1 MRRRRAISIARGSK
15 RIILQNQSSKIMKL
29 HDNTTKT
36 IFDLFKLDGRRA
48 LVTGGAK
55 GLGRVMSE
63 ALAEAGADVAIASR
77 TLSDCQQAATE
88 IAAATGRRT
97 AAFQADMTVA
107 ADIERMKAEI
117 ESGFG
122 AVDILVNNAGINIRG
137 AIQDLSESD
146 WDAVMAANVKGPF
159 LCSRAFGPGMAER
172 GWGRVINLGSIMSV
186 ISLPGRS
193 PYASSKAAI
202 IGLTKTLAL
211 EWATR
216 GVTVN
221 AIAPGPF
228 ATEMNRQLLNDPA
241 KYQDF
246 VSRIPAGRWG
256 ELHEIAGAV
265 VFLASDA
272 AGYVTGST
280 LFVDGGWTAQ

>member
-1 MRRRRAISIARGSK
+1 
-15 RIILQNQSSKIMKL
+15 MKL
-29 HDNTTKT
+29 HDNTNKT
-36 IFDLFKLDGRRA
+36 VFDLFNLKGRRA
-48 LVTGGAK
+48 LITGGNK

-88 IAAATGRRT
+88 IAAATGRT
-97 AAFQADMTVA
+97 AMAFQADVTSA
-107 ADIERMKAEI
+107 ADIERLKAEI
-117 ESGFG
+117 ETSFG
-122 AVDILVNNAGINIRG
+122 PIDILINNAGINIRG
-137 AIQDLSESD
+137 AIQDLNESD

-159 LCSRAFGPGMAER
+159 LCSKAFGVGMAER

-186 ISLPGRS
+186 ISLAGRS
-193 PYASSKAAI
+193 PYAASKAAI

-211 EWATR
+211 EWAAQ

-221 AIAPGPF
+221 AICPGPF

-241 KYQDF
+241 KYKDF
-246 VSRIPAGRWG
+246 VSRIPMGRWG
-256 ELHEIAGAV
+256 DLHEIAGAA

-272 AGYVTGST
+272 AAFVTGSS

>member
-1 MRRRRAISIARGSK
+1 
-15 RIILQNQSSKIMKL
+15 
-29 HDNTTKT
+29 
-36 IFDLFKLDGRRA
+36 
-48 LVTGGAK
+48 
-55 GLGRVMSE
+55 
-63 ALAEAGADVAIASR
+63 
-77 TLSDCQQAATE
+77 
-88 IAAATGRRT
+88 
-97 AAFQADMTVA
+97 MTVG
-107 ADIERMKAEI
+107 ADIERLKSEV

-122 AVDILVNNAGINIRG
+122 PIDILVNNAGINIRG

-159 LCSRAFGPGMAER
+159 LCSKAFGAGMAER

-211 EWATR
+211 EWAAK

-221 AIAPGPF
+221 AICPGPF

-246 VSRIPAGRWG
+246 VSRIPMGRWG
-256 ELHEIAGAV
+256 ELHEIVGAA

-272 AGYVTGST
+272 AAFVTGSA

>member
-1 MRRRRAISIARGSK
+1 
-15 RIILQNQSSKIMKL
+15 MKL
-29 HDNTTKT
+29 NDNTTKT

-77 TLSDCQQAATE
+77 TLSDCQTAATE

-97 AAFQADMTVA
+97 AAFQADMTIA
-107 ADIERMKAEI
+107 ADIQRLKAEI

-122 AVDILVNNAGINIRG
+122 AIDILVNNAGINIRG
-137 AIQDLSESD
+137 AIQDLTEAD

-159 LCSRAFGPGMAER
+159 LCTQAFGPAMAER

-202 IGLTKTLAL
+202 LGMTKTLAL
-211 EWATR
+211 EWANK

-221 AIAPGPF
+221 AICPGPF
-228 ATEMNRQLLNDPA
+228 ATDMNRQLLNDPA

-272 AGYVTGST
+272 AGYVTGSS